1 VVQPQGNAA
10 AGWPLLRWLSYL
22 LVLTGLAFVLFSL
35 AVYGLGEPYSR
46 MGFVH
51 SLQMRPP
58 FADLRWVTANAECGV
73 NLDAYY
79 RGLIVGCDPSG
90 RTYPYDY
97 PPMTIWLSRF
107 LHVKGSHSPLIGIT
121 TGISLVLSFLAILKS
136 QLGFNWR
143 WCLISAAVL
152 MAFPILL
159 TLERGNIDN
168 IIYLLVLLFAFLV
181 SRPLSSGL
189 SLLVSRLL
197 ITFLAFLPVSLKIYP
212 LFGIGGL
219 LVHRDNQTVFPG
231 RIQWHLAST
240 KVLVLFGA
248 AAALWPIFP
257 YLKVIGK
264 VTKEGGMNSHGLA
277 ALGYMNLRLI
287 DAYGLEIARIL
298 INLLLITKILALIA
312 GFLISLKSKLTPDR
326 RVVHGCKTPSTQFMD
341 ICIMVMSSIWLG
353 CYITT
358 VSHDYRLIFIIPFLG
373 YLASLSGSS
382 MQPRFLKIWSG
393 SLVVSLLIVFLF
405 PWLGVGY
412 TAIGMQSLD
421 LIEPLTE
428 FVLIPL
434 IAGSVFYYL
443 FSHSWIIA
451 WFKPTTI
458 AHPFG
463 AFGR

>member
-1 VVQPQGNAA
+1 MVQPQGNAA
-10 AGWPLLRWLSYL
+10 TRWPLLRWLSYL
-22 LVLTGLAFVLFSL
+22 LLLASLAFVLFSL
-35 AVYGLGEPYSR
+35 AVYGLGEPYSK

-51 SLQMRPP
+51 PLQMRPP
-58 FADLRWVTANAECGV
+58 FADLRWVSANGECGV

-79 RGLIVGCDPSG
+79 RGLVVGCDPSG

-107 LHVKGSHSPLIGIT
+107 LHVKGSHSSLIGVT

-152 MAFPILL
+152 MAFPVLMA
-159 TLERGNIDN
+159 LERGNIDN

-197 ITFLAFLPVSLKIYP
+197 ITLLAFLPVSLKIYP
-212 LFGIGGL
+212 VFGIGGL
-219 LVHRDNQTVFPG
+219 LAQRDNQTGFPG

-240 KVLVLFGA
+240 KILVLFGA
-248 AAALWPIFP
+248 AAAFWPLLP

-277 ALGYMNLRLI
+277 SLGYMNLRLI
-287 DAYGLEIARIL
+287 DAYGLEAARIL
-298 INLLLITKILALIA
+298 IKLLLATKILSLIA

-326 RVVHGCKTPSTQFMD
+326 REVHGCKTQSIQFLD
-341 ICIMVMSSIWLG
+341 ICVVVMSSIWLG

-358 VSHDYRLIFIIPFLG
+358 VSHDYRLIFLVPFLG

-382 MQPRFLKIWSG
+382 MQPRSLQVWSG
-393 SLVVSLLIVFLF
+393 SLVVALLIVFLF

-412 TAIGMQSLD
+412 TAIGMQSLAI
-421 LIEPLTE
+421 IEPLTE

-434 IAGSVFYYL
+434 MAGSVFHYL
-443 FSHSWIIA
+443 LSNSWIIA
-451 WFKPTTI
+451 WFKPTSS